1 MSDNLDLNFVKNLPM
16 FEKDLS
22 DSTYVGLIVIS
33 ISKSIF
39 NLQDF
44 SPVVSKQLNFF
55 QKVVVH
61 ALISSPVVYVLILNT
76 CLQDLQI
83 AVLSALF

>member
-44 SPVVSKQLNFF
+44 SPVVSKQLNSLNEK
-55 QKVVVH
+55 Q
-61 ALISSPVVYVLILNT
+61 VLWLR
-76 CLQDLQI
+76 
-83 AVLSALF
+83 S